1 MSAFLV
7 AGDGPKRL
15 PPLRENETRQKARPR
30 GQTRGECEDSEAH
43 FATRAV
49 WHLTKP
55 QLRGGANATPF
66 FPAPISP
73 CIHPQFVDEREV
85 FVAFRCGHL
94 SDGQGVRSRRSHD
107 DDVSQHSHCVTGT
120 ATAKAFRVAGFAL
133 PDRFYRLETGRA
145 THILRHRATTPAHDR
160 SRNANHGTNPYARLV
175 PPVTQRISCDTQR
188 AHGQKELAPMATHT
202 SIEKPRLSGDNR
214 GQGATIY
221 ACL

>member
-66 FPAPISP
+66 FPAPQTART
-73 CIHPQFVDEREV
+73 HPQFDDEREV
-85 FVAFRCGHL
+85 FVAFRCGRL
-94 SDGQGVRSRRSHD
+94 P
-107 DDVSQHSHCVTGT
+107 VTGRT
-120 ATAKAFRVAGFAL
+120 GSG
-133 PDRFYRLETGRA
+133 GRA
-145 THILRHRATTPAHDR
+145 VTT
-160 SRNANHGTNPYARLV
+160 SSTSV
-175 PPVTQRISCDTQR
+175 QQRINPLVSKLKKTER
-188 AHGQKELAPMATHT
+188 LAI
-202 SIEKPRLSGDNR
+202 SLG
-214 GQGATIY
+214 
-221 ACL
+221 